1 VSRIAKPLP
10 IPAAAERRQHGRSLR
25 SVVKRI
31 DQGEWRPSEHRL
43 DPLVLLARI
52 NRQRL
57 RELVPIKVGRMAASP
72 FGFFRG
78 AAPVMAYD
86 LSEWPTTGLVV
97 QMCGDAHVLNLGAF
111 AAPDGHLVFDLN
123 DFDESMPGPWEWD
136 VKRLATSIVLGGRV
150 AGESDAGCREAVSNF
165 ARQYREAM
173 ESFAEMP
180 VFELTRFEVRRR
192 SQSGCVRAVLAR
204 AERSTRAHLL
214 EKLTEKRDGHRHFR
228 FAPPLFRHVSHRIGR
243 EVLESLPEYRET
255 LGPDRQLVFDAY
267 RPVSVAFKVV
277 GTGSVALRDYVV
289 LCLGRT
295 LDDAIFLQVKEAQD
309 ACAAPYLASMSV
321 PANQGR
327 RIAEGQHRLQSASDP
342 LLGWTAIGPRHFLVR
357 QLADHKAKLD
367 PTELHGDTLTEYAS
381 VCGRTLAKGH
391 ARTGDPLALA
401 AYFGR
406 SDKLDR
412 AIVKFAFTYAE
423 QTMQD
428 YEKLLRAIRQKRV
441 KAMMNV

>member
-1 VSRIAKPLP
+1 
-10 IPAAAERRQHGRSLR
+10 
-25 SVVKRI
+25 
-31 DQGEWRPSEHRL
+31 
-43 DPLVLLARI
+43 
-52 NRQRL
+52 
-57 RELVPIKVGRMAASP
+57 
-72 FGFFRG
+72 
-78 AAPVMAYD
+78 
-86 LSEWPTTGLVV
+86 
-97 QMCGDAHVLNLGAF
+97 MCGDAHVLNLGAF

-165 ARQYREAM
+165 VRQYREAM

-192 SQSGCVRAVLAR
+192 SQIRLRAGRPRPCRAVHA
-204 AERSTRAHLL
+204 RSTCWKSSPRNGTAIA
-214 EKLTEKRDGHRHFR
+214 TSASPRRCSGTFR
-228 FAPPLFRHVSHRIGR
+228 TASAARWSSP
-243 EVLESLPEYRET
+243 LPEYRET

-295 LDDAIFLQVKEAQD
+295 LNDAIFLQVKEAQD

-412 AIVKFAFTYAE
+412 AIVKFAFAYAE

-441 KAMMNV
+441 NAMMNV